1 MTWSDLSAG
10 QRILLGKE
18 LLWQNKSGS
27 TLANTFGTTGSYR
40 NKFILG
46 ISLFSIHN
54 IKKETYSSF
63 RFRKGIKLN
72 YNILN
77 WLST

>member
-18 LLWQNKSGS
+18 LLWQNESGS

-46 ISLFSIHN
+46 ISLFSIH
-54 IKKETYSSF
+54 IKKKHIQASVLEKESNLIITF
-63 RFRKGIKLN
+63 
-72 YNILN
+72 
-77 WLST
+77 